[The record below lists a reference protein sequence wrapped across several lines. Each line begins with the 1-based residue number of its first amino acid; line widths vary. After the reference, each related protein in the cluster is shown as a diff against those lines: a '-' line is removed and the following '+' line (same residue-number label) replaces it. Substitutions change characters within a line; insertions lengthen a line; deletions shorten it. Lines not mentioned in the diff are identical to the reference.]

1 LCAHRFA
8 LFLTLGGI
16 KTTFCASIN
25 NIDTANKGAQNHR
38 PEDCELVAAELNAQQ
53 HEVFPCLKAA
63 FALLVVS
70 QK

>member
-1 LCAHRFA
+1 LCAHLCA

-16 KTTFCASIN
+16 KTTFCAIIN

-53 HEVFPCLKAA
+53 HEVIPYLKVA